1 MRRIVRWLYECLAE
15 FETLYRIVGVQG
27 LVLVKLIV
35 CDTLCEID
43 EFGND
48 IGGNNI
54 IVVKE
59 VE

>member
-1 MRRIVRWLYECLAE
+1 MWRIVRWLYECLAE
-15 FETLYRIVGVQG
+15 FETLYRIVGGQG
-27 LVLVKLIV
+27 LVLVTLIV